1 MSQVHFLAPEVT
13 GAKPADT
20 LNDQIVPLVRQARY
34 AEALAGFDQV
44 LRLDPGHTF
53 AWNNRGICLE
63 ATGRLEESLR
73 ALDQAVTLDPGFAD
87 AWANRA
93 KTLARLGQVDDALA
107 DCDRALALNPEHGGA
122 LMNKA
127 MLLLLQGRLEEGFRL
142 YGNRWRVLRQRI
154 VPRQGR
160 LWVGNE
166 PLAGKTL
173 LIHPEQGMGDYLQFC
188 RYALLA
194 RQQGARVLLEAP
206 QPLVRLLRDLHS
218 ELEVFAQGEPVPP
231 HDLHCPLLSL
241 PRAFHTSL
249 QDIPCAPYLRADAGR
264 AAAWRRR
271 LGQGRAGRHALK
283 VGLVW
288 SGGHRPDQPEI
299 WDVNERRNIPLM
311 RLAPLNLPGVR
322 FISLQKGDEAEGQLR
337 HLRAMG
343 WSGPQVEDYSAELQ
357 DFADTAALVENLD
370 LVISVDTST
379 AHLAAGMGKPTWV
392 LNRHDTCWR
401 WMIGR
406 DDSPWYPS
414 LRLFRQASPGDW
426 TPVVARV
433 RAELSRLLA
442 ERRADRA
449 LGHDTVRH
457 PAMVHVAHELQTFPM
472 NPASGDGLPPGAAA
486 AAGIE
491 PNRQGLAARTH

>member
-1 MSQVHFLAPEVT
+1 MNAQC
-13 GAKPADT
+13 ADT
-20 LNDQIVPLVRQARY
+20 LNDLAVPLVHQARY
-34 AEALAGFDQV
+34 AEALAGFDRA
-44 LRLDPGHTF
+44 LAMDPRHAF

-63 ATGRLEESLR
+63 ATGRLEESLQSLDKAV
-73 ALDQAVTLDPGFAD
+73 ALDTEFAD

-93 KTLARLGQVDDALA
+93 KTLARLGHVEDALV

-127 MLLLLQGRLEEGFRL
+127 MLLLLQGRLEEGFQL
-142 YGNRWRVLRQRI
+142 YGNRWRVMRQKIR
-154 VPRQGR
+154 PRQGR
-160 LWVGNE
+160 LWMGAE

-173 LIHPEQGMGDYLQFC
+173 LIHPEQGLGDCLQFC
-188 RYALLA
+188 RYALVA
-194 RQQGARVLLEAP
+194 IGQGARVILEVPA
-206 QPLVRLLRDLHS
+206 PLVRLMQGMHPDI
-218 ELEVFAQGEPVPP
+218 EVIAQGDPVPA

-249 QDIPCAPYLRADAGR
+249 QDIPSAPYLRADTRR

-288 SGGHRPDQPEI
+288 SGGHRADQPEI

-322 FISLQKGDEAEGQLR
+322 FISLQKGEEAEGQLH

-343 WSGPQVEDYSAELQ
+343 WSGPQVEDHSAELQ
-357 DFADTAALVENLD
+357 DFADTAALIENLD

-379 AHLAAGMGKPTWV
+379 AHLAAAMGKPTWV

-414 LRLFRQASPGDW
+414 LRLFRQAAPGDW

-433 RAELSRLLA
+433 RAGLSRLLA
-442 ERRADRA
+442 ERRAEARA
-449 LGHDTVRH
+449 ESRTDGPSGRRAA
-457 PAMVHVAHELQTFPM
+457 AMVNVAHELQTSPV

-491 PNRQGLAARTH
+491 PNRQGLAARTL

>member
-1 MSQVHFLAPEVT
+1 MSDT
-13 GAKPADT
+13 PADT
-20 LNDQIVPLVRQARY
+20 LNDLIVPLVRQARY
-34 AEALAGFDQV
+34 AEALDGFDQV

-63 ATGRLEESLR
+63 ATGRLEESLQSLDKAV
-73 ALDQAVTLDPGFAD
+73 ALDAEFAD

-93 KTLARLGQVDDALA
+93 KTLARLGHVDDALV

-127 MLLLLQGRLEEGFRL
+127 MLLLLQGRLEEGFQL
-142 YGNRWRVLRQRI
+142 YGNRWRVMRQKIR
-154 VPRQGR
+154 PRQGR
-160 LWVGNE
+160 LWMGGE

-173 LIHPEQGMGDYLQFC
+173 LIHPEQGLGDCLQFC
-188 RYALLA
+188 RYALVA
-194 RQQGARVLLEAP
+194 IEQGARVILEVPA
-206 QPLVRLLRDLHS
+206 PLVRLMQGLHADI
-218 ELEVFAQGEPVPP
+218 VVVAQGEPVPA

-249 QDIPCAPYLRADAGR
+249 LDIPAAPYLRADAR
-264 AAAWRRR
+264 RVAAWRRR

-322 FISLQKGDEAEGQLR
+322 FISLQKGEEPEGQLH

-343 WSGPQVEDYSAELQ
+343 WSGPQIEDYSAELQ
-357 DFADTAALVENLD
+357 DFADTAALIDCLD
-370 LVISVDTST
+370 LVVSVDTST

-414 LRLFRQASPGDW
+414 LRLFRQPAPGDW

-433 RAELSRLLA
+433 A
-442 ERRADRA
+442 
-449 LGHDTVRH
+449 HD
-457 PAMVHVAHELQTFPM
+457 LQTFPM
-472 NPASGDGLPPGAAA
+472 NPGSGDGLPPGAAA

-491 PNRQGLAARTH
+491 PNRQGLAARIL

>member
-1 MSQVHFLAPEVT
+1 MSHVHFLAPEVT

-73 ALDQAVTLDPGFAD
+73 ALDQAVILDPGFAD

-93 KTLARLGQVDDALA
+93 KTLARLGQVDDALT

-122 LMNKA
+122 LMNKS

-166 PLAGKTL
+166 PLAGKTV

-194 RQQGARVLLEAP
+194 REQGARVLLEVP
-206 QPLVRLLRDLHS
+206 RPLVRLLRDLHP
-218 ELEVFAQGEPVPP
+218 ELEVFAQGEPVPA

-249 QDIPCAPYLRADAGR
+249 QDIPSAPYLRADARR
-264 AAAWRRR
+264 AASWRRR
-271 LGQGRAGRHALK
+271 LGQGRAGRQLLK

-322 FISLQKGDEAEGQLR
+322 FISLQKGEEAEGQLR

-343 WSGPQVEDYSAELQ
+343 WSGPQVEDYSPELQ
-357 DFADTAALVENLD
+357 DFADTAALIENLD

-414 LRLFRQASPGDW
+414 LRLFRQAAPGDW

-433 RAELSRLLA
+433 RAELSRVLA
-442 ERRADRA
+442 ERRADKA
-449 LGHDTVRH
+449 QSHDTVRH
-457 PAMVHVAHELQTFPM
+457 PAMVNVAHELQTSPV

-486 AAGIE
+486 AAGIA

>member
-1 MSQVHFLAPEVT
+1 MSQ
-13 GAKPADT
+13 KPADT
-20 LNDQIVPLVRQARY
+20 LNDLIVPLVRQARY
-34 AEALAGFDQV
+34 AEALDGFDQV
-44 LRLDPGHTF
+44 LRLDPSHTF

-63 ATGRLEESLR
+63 ATGRLEESLQSLDKAV
-73 ALDQAVTLDPGFAD
+73 ALDAEFAD

-93 KTLARLGQVDDALA
+93 KTLARLGHVDDALI
-107 DCDRALALNPEHGGA
+107 DCDRALTLNPEHGGA

-127 MLLLLQGRLEEGFRL
+127 MLLLLQGRLEEGFQM
-142 YGNRWRVLRQRI
+142 YGNRWRVMRQKIR
-154 VPRQGR
+154 PRQGR
-160 LWVGNE
+160 LWMGGE

-173 LIHPEQGMGDYLQFC
+173 LIHPEQGMGDCLQFC
-188 RYALLA
+188 RYALVA
-194 RQQGARVLLEAP
+194 IEQGARVILEVP
-206 QPLVRLLRDLHS
+206 QPLVRLMQGLHADI
-218 ELEVFAQGEPVPP
+218 VVVAQGDPVPA

-249 QDIPCAPYLRADAGR
+249 LDIPAAPYLRADARR

-271 LGQGRAGRHALK
+271 LGQGRGGRHALK

-311 RLAPLNLPGVR
+311 RLASLNLPGIR
-322 FISLQKGDEAEGQLR
+322 FISLQKGDEPEGQLH
-337 HLRAMG
+337 HLQAMG
-343 WSGPQVEDYSAELQ
+343 WSGPQIEDYSAELH
-357 DFADTAALVENLD
+357 DFADTAALVDCLD

-414 LRLFRQASPGDW
+414 LRLFRQAAPGDW

-433 RAELSRLLA
+433 RAELARLVA
-442 ERRADRA
+442 AGRSERLEKSTGSAR
-449 LGHDTVRH
+449 GS
-457 PAMVHVAHELQTFPM
+457 AMVNMAHDLQTFPM
-472 NPASGDGLPPGAAA
+472 NPGSGDGLPPGAAA
-486 AAGIE
+486 AAGTE
-491 PNRQGLAARTH
+491 PNRQGLAARIL